1 MALFDNFGSMI
12 SGKLAA
18 LHTVDVLVP
27 LAIIIITP
35 LVAHIVSRA
44 FFKLEANS
52 KRKLDL
58 TRQRIARSLIIAI
71 IYLIGLAFLMYSIPP
86 LRALA
91 VGLFASAGI
100 LGIVVGLAAQDSLA
114 NLVAGVTLAM
124 YRPFRVGDRL
134 RIVDDEGVV
143 EDITLR
149 HTVIKTWE
157 NKRIIIPNHILS
169 KESIINYTI
178 EDSKILAYVDVGI
191 SYDSDID
198 LARKIMIEE
207 VKKHAQV
214 IQDIPLS
221 KTLVNTPGLPVV
233 RLRNY
238 GDSSIQLRLLFWVAD
253 RAVAYRVS
261 SELKEYIKKRFD
273 KEGVEIP
280 FPYRTIVYKKDI
292 PKPKKLKGSK
302 VRRNIKKR

>member
-1 MALFDNFGSMI
+1 MTLFDNFGSTI
-12 SGKLAA
+12 SDTLAA
-18 LHTVDVLVP
+18 LYTADVLIP

-35 LVAHIVSRA
+35 VAAQIVSRA
-44 FFKLEANS
+44 FFRLETTS
-52 KRKLDL
+52 TRKLDL

-71 IYLIGLAFLMYSIPP
+71 IYLIGLALLMYSIPP

-157 NKRIIIPNHILS
+157 NKRIIIPNHIMS

-178 EDSKILAYVDVGI
+178 GDSKILAYVDAGI
-191 SYDSDID
+191 SYDSDIG

-207 VKKHAQV
+207 SKKHAQV

-221 KTLVNTPGLPVV
+221 KTLVSTPGLPVV

-238 GDSSIQLRLLFWVAD
+238 GDSSIRLRLIFWVAD
-253 RAVAYRVS
+253 QATAYRVS
-261 SELKEYIKKRFD
+261 AELNESIKKRFD

-292 PKPKKLKGSK
+292 PKPKKLKDSK
-302 VRRNIKKR
+302 ARRKRK